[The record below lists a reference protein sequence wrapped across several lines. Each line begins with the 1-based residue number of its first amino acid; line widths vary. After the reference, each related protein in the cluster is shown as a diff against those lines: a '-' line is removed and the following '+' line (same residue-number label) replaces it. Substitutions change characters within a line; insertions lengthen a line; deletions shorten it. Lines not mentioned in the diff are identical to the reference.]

1 MWLWERNCSGNTL
14 RLLNIP
20 SSSLH
25 IGWVIFQFQ
34 ITPFLVYA
42 FVSLQMVAYYGN
54 YSTIM
59 DKLFL
64 LVNNLLGSTEASVGN
79 LIAEGNAEKIR
90 KVFNELFSLRM
101 LIAGT
106 ICFTLYQLLEPFI
119 TLWLGAGYILPGKS

>member
-20 SSSLH
+20 GSSLY
-25 IGWVIFQFQ
+25 IGWVSFFQFQ
-34 ITPFLVYA
+34 VTPFLVYA

-79 LIAEGNAEKIR
+79 LIAEGKR
-90 KVFNELFSLRM
+90 
-101 LIAGT
+101 
-106 ICFTLYQLLEPFI
+106 
-119 TLWLGAGYILPGKS
+119 GKNPQGVQ